1 MLPGPCGAPEVS
13 RKRGAEPGLLPRH
26 VSERKRACW
35 GILTSQGSWADRS
48 PLHEAAS
55 QGRLLALR
63 TLLAQ
68 GYHANIVTI
77 DHVTPLH
84 EACLSGHV
92 ACVRAL
98 LNAGANVNAATI
110 DGVTPLYN
118 CCASGSIGCMELL
131 LQSGAHTRASH
142 THFPSALHEACKRG
156 NSHCVEALLS
166 HGADPDY
173 EVSHLGS
180 PLYVSCLHR
189 HTACSQVLL
198 HRGADVSVG
207 RGGDSPLHAAVRQDS
222 ADQVSLLLDYG
233 ANTNFRDSNNQR
245 PVELAPPGGKT
256 HQLLLAFEASPRS
269 LCQLCRLQIRNLI
282 GRSRLNF
289 LPVLPLPSPL
299 THYLEYRSNE
309 Q

>member
-1 MLPGPCGAPEVS
+1 MPEGPSGAAEVS
-13 RKRGAEPGLLPRH
+13 RKRGADPGLLFKH
-26 VSERKRACW
+26 VPERKRACW

-98 LNAGANVNAATI
+98 INAGANVNAATI
-110 DGVTPLYN
+110 DGITPLYN
-118 CCASGSIGCMELL
+118 CCASGSVGCMELL
-131 LQSGAHTRASH
+131 LQSGAHRRAPH

-156 NSHCVEALLS
+156 NSQCVESLLS
-166 HGADPDY
+166 HGADPDD

-189 HTACSQVLL
+189 HTACSKILL

-207 RGGDSPLHAAVRQDS
+207 RGCDSPLHAAVRQDS

-233 ANTNFRDSNNQR
+233 ANINLRDSNNQR

-256 HQLLLAFEASPRS
+256 QQLLLAFEVSPRS
-269 LCQLCRLQIRNLI
+269 LCQLCRLRIRNLI
-282 GRSRLNF
+282 GRSRLKL
-289 LPVLPLPSPL
+289 LPLLPLPALL
-299 THYLEYRSNE
+299 THYLEHISNE